1 MKLNHLLVPA
11 KDKVASAEYFAEIM
25 GLERG
30 PVGHF
35 APVKI
40 NESLVLDFADVNDV
54 DLWKPMEGKHAR
66 EHYAFEVSDEE
77 FDAIFG
83 RVKAKGLRYGSGPG
97 PRLYDMGVNTS
108 RTNGGRAVYFD
119 ELNGHS
125 IEILTRSS
133 IR

>member
-11 KDKVASAEYFAEIM
+11 KDKVASAEYFAGIM

-54 DLWKPMEGKHAR
+54 DLWSPEQGHYAR
-66 EHYAFEVSDEE
+66 QHYAFEVSDDE

-83 RVKAKGLRYGSGPG
+83 RIQEKGLRYGSGPG
-97 PRLYDMGVNTS
+97 ARLYDMEVNRS
-108 RTNGGRAVYFD
+108 RAGDGRAVYFD

-125 IEILTRSS
+125 IELLTRST

>member
-1 MKLNHLLVPA
+1 MKLNHTLIPS
-11 KDKVASAEYFAEIM
+11 KDKVASAEFFAAVM

-40 NESLVLDFADVNDV
+40 NESLVFDFADADDV
-54 DLWKPMEGKHAR
+54 DLWKPEQGHYAR
-66 EHYAFEVSDEE
+66 QHYAFEVSDEE

-83 RVKAKGLRYGSGPG
+83 RIKERGLRYGSGPG
-97 PRLYDMGVNTS
+97 PRLYDMQVNES
-108 RTNGGRAVYFD
+108 RAGTGRAVYFD

-125 IEILTRSS
+125 IELLTR
-133 IR
+133 